1 MKAGKEGILV
11 AVKEGTYQTAEKIF
25 ESERRNLAT
34 IEITYPEDTMRVIVV
49 HGPQEDAP
57 HDEKDE
63 FFVDLKAE
71 VECCASSN
79 SRMLIAGDF
88 NARLEISGNKVEG
101 VSSNGKQLME
111 VVEVYDLVVLNMQQ
125 DTEGK
130 WTRIQKKGN
139 AECKSVI
146 DYLITDQ
153 DTRKIT
159 SKTHVDEEKLYTPYR
174 TKKDSRGETLVF
186 SDHCAMTTC
195 VEICKGTRK
204 TKLKPQKMKMW
215 VIDAPG
221 LKKFQKIGTDNV
233 DLGKMA
239 NYNNP

>member
-1 MKAGKEGILV
+1 M
-11 AVKEGTYQTAEKIF
+11 
-25 ESERRNLAT
+25 
-34 IEITYPEDTMRVIVV
+34 
-49 HGPQEDAP
+49 
-57 HDEKDE
+57 
-63 FFVDLKAE
+63 DLKAE
-71 VECCASSN
+71 VECCASSS

-88 NARLEISGNKVEG
+88 NARLEISGNKIEG

-111 VVEVYDLVVLNMQQ
+111 VVEIYDLAILNLQP

-153 DTRKIT
+153 DTQKMT

-174 TKKDSRGETLVF
+174 TKKETGGETLVF

-195 VEICKGTRK
+195 VEIRKGTGK
-204 TKLKPQKMKMW
+204 TKLKPQKMKTW

-221 LKKFQKIGTDNV
+221 LKKFQRIGTDN
-233 DLGKMA
+233 DYLGKMA
-239 NYNNP
+239 DYNNPYDIWSNEVDKVMHQCFARKTVTIGRSKPTKSRPKAKLIRTILKQVA